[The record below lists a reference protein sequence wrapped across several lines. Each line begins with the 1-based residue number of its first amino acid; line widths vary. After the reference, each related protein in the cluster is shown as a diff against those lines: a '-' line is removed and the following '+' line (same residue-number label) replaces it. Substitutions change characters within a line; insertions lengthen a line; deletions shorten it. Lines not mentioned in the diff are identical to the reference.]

1 MILNVYKLFLNIICF
16 FVWCIIFYWYIVF
29 EIRLFFGVVF
39 FNLVVINEKKF
50 FKFYVNSYNVKMEV
64 G

>member
-1 MILNVYKLFLNIICF
+1 MFFCMMYYFLLVI
-16 FVWCIIFYWYIVF
+16 F
-29 EIRLFFGVVF
+29 EIRLFFFVVF
-39 FNLVVINEKKF
+39 FNLVVINVKNF